1 MDFTAF
7 QDDIFEDVAFQ
18 IYSAEQDDFLD
29 MSVVVVRAST
39 PVHVAREERTE
50 IFVRSVVDEVRTH
63 AD

>member
-1 MDFTAF
+1 MTNFTAF

-18 IYSAEQDDFLD
+18 IYSAEQDDFLA
-29 MSVVVVRAST
+29 MSVVVRAST

-50 IFVRSVVDEVRTH
+50 IFVLSEIDEVRTH